1 MTAAETR
8 PALPEVLA
16 CLTAEG
22 DSRADVA
29 AWYGRGMVL
38 DATPPAAGSAPQAAP
53 KTPRTRDEDRAWYAL
68 AFALRAVA
76 PDAPGPAGIDYEAAA
91 RRVQC
96 SPSSPEDA
104 MIAQAMRGAGHVRAD
119 PVEARLRTLTGRP
132 LLVLRWLRAFG
143 PALEWLAADLVD
155 EKRGAL
161 LDALATGGGVATAEE
176 ARRWHVSGRQADA
189 RRQWARLRLRE
200 AWAAWYGRAW

>member
-1 MTAAETR
+1 M
-8 PALPEVLA
+8 P
-16 CLTAEG
+16 
-22 DSRADVA
+22 
-29 AWYGRGMVL
+29 L
-38 DATPPAAGSAPQAAP
+38 DATPPDADAPQPRRPEAP
-53 KTPRTRDEDRAWYAL
+53 RDEDRAWYDL
-68 AFALRAVA
+68 ARELRTAT

-132 LLVLRWLRAFG
+132 LAVLRWLRAFG
-143 PALEWLAADLVD
+143 PALQWLAADVVA
-155 EKRGAL
+155 EKRGQL
-161 LDALATGGGVATAEE
+161 LDALATGGGVATVEE
-176 ARRWHVSGRQADA
+176 VQRWHASGRAVDA

-200 AWAAWYGRAW
+200 AWAAWFGRAW